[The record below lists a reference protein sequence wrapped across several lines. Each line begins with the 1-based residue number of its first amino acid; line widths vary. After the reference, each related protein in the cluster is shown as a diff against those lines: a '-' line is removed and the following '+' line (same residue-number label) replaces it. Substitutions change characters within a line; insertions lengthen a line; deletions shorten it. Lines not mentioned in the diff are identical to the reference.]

1 MAAFVG
7 WMHNTV
13 LISFPD
19 QQMMQ
24 SVAQAVTVRRL
35 ATALAVASMAWAG
48 AAAQAAPLKVDPG
61 KSLVSVTFQQMGVG
75 VDASFRK
82 FMAQVDYDA
91 AKPEKSSASVEID
104 IPSFDLGDA
113 DYNKEVLKKEW
124 FNAAQFP
131 KASFVSSAIRA
142 SGSGKLDVSGKL
154 TIKGKTAD
162 VTFPVSIRK
171 LGALTQLEGK
181 LPIKRLAFNIGD
193 GEWKDTSI
201 VADEVTITFR
211 IVGQ

>member
-1 MAAFVG
+1 M
-7 WMHNTV
+7 T
-13 LISFPD
+13 
-19 QQMMQ
+19 
-24 SVAQAVTVRRL
+24 QAVTAGKL
-35 ATALAVASMAWAG
+35 ATALAVASMALTG
-48 AAAQAAPLKVDPG
+48 TLVQAAPLKVDPG
-61 KSLVSVTFQQMGVG
+61 KSLVSATFQQMGVG

-82 FMAQVDYDA
+82 FNAQVDYDA
-91 AKPEKSSASVEID
+91 AKPEKSKASVEIE
-104 IPSFDLGDA
+104 IPSFDLGDP

-131 KASFVSSAIRA
+131 KASFVSSSIRA
-142 SGSGKLDVSGKL
+142 AGPGKLDLSGKL

-162 VTFPVSIRK
+162 VTFPVSVRK

-181 LPIKRLAFNIGD
+181 LPIKRLAFNIGE

-211 IVGQ
+211 VIGQ

>member
-1 MAAFVG
+1 MK
-7 WMHNTV
+7 
-13 LISFPD
+13 
-19 QQMMQ
+19 
-24 SVAQAVTVRRL
+24 QAV
-35 ATALAVASMAWAG
+35 ALAVTANRLAAALAAASMTVAG
-48 AAAQAAPLKVDPG
+48 TTALAAPLKVDPA
-61 KSLVSVTFQQMGVG
+61 KSAVSATFQQMGVG

-82 FMAQVDYDA
+82 FNAQVDYDA
-91 AKPEKSSASVEID
+91 AKPEKSKANVEID
-104 IPSFDLGDA
+104 ISSFDLGDA

-142 SGSGKLDVSGKL
+142 SAPGKLDVTGKL

-162 VTFPVSIRK
+162 VAFPVTVK
-171 LGALTQLEGK
+171 KAGNATQLEGK
-181 LPIKRLAFNIGD
+181 LPIKRLAFSIGE

-211 IVGQ
+211 VVGQ